1 MDVPAPPNQSRSET
15 ELEAPTADPIVT
27 CHQPRPGKTVF
38 TERKNCDA
46 WIAIDCAVDLE
57 P

>member
-15 ELEAPTADPIVT
+15 ESEEAASDPIVT
-27 CHQPRPGKTVF
+27 CHQPRPGKIVF

-46 WIAIDCAVDLE
+46 WIAIDYAVDLE
-57 P
+57 S